1 MRARL
6 IMRTFALDT
15 PSRYWLID
23 LDFNRYN
30 F

>member
-1 MRARL
+1 
-6 IMRTFALDT
+6 MRTFALDT